1 MKLEEQNDTLK
12 QNTDFLKNMFRKAVF
27 PCMLTILSANINVFV
42 DGILVAN
49 RIGADA
55 LAAINLSLPLYLALC
70 VIGSFLASGTAI
82 NAAREI
88 GGNNS
93 GESRRYYNDCVAGS
107 FFASVMIT
115 VIGLAC
121 REALVAFLCS
131 DVSIRPY
138 VQEYVV
144 ITLIGALPKIMI
156 YVPFWYLRLDGKNAA
171 VTVMM
176 SVMSVGNIVLD
187 LLFVYVWDMGVFG
200 AGLAS
205 VLATTAA
212 FVIGFIRLFA
222 KDCVFAFSPAIH
234 KDLKLWKASA
244 AAGMPSALNNL
255 FSTMRLLM
263 INSMLMRTG
272 GSTAVA
278 VFTAVNGIA
287 GFGECITLGIP
298 QAASAMLG
306 VYSGER
312 DNGSCALLVKLE
324 WISGAIYAGIFFVL
338 CMAGADMIQ
347 SMYGLSVQLRYPLFW
362 MSAAVFPGL
371 LCSILSG
378 YYNMAKKNFW
388 ANGIIFC
395 RVIAMTYIGLLFNI
409 RFRLPM
415 CSFLLFAELMTLAV
429 WLFATG
435 IFHKMHPEDTRY
447 LLMDLSLEKSGNVLN
462 FSVSSVT
469 EEICSASERIRGFC
483 ATNGMDP
490 KKTMRIQLAIEEIMT
505 LITQVNEGVKEGLLK
520 FDLRAY
526 SLQGVAG
533 IRIRYAG
540 VAFNPFQR
548 KKGLVQGSQDFTLQD
563 EEDELYMGIS
573 MIQKMVEEIHYQRTF
588 GVNTLQ
594 VLMREG
600 QQGDGRN

>member
-1 MKLEEQNDTLK
+1 MKAKEQDALLT
-12 QNTDFLKNMFRKAVF
+12 QNTDFLKNMFQKAVF

-42 DGILVAN
+42 DGILLAN

-82 NAAREI
+82 NAAQKI
-88 GGNNS
+88 GENDS
-93 GESRRYYNDCVAGS
+93 EESQRYYRDCVAGS
-107 FFASVMIT
+107 FFASVVIT

-121 REALVAFLCS
+121 REALVSFLCS
-131 DVSIRPY
+131 DASIRPY
-138 VQEYVV
+138 VKEYVV

-156 YVPFWYLRLDGKNAA
+156 YVPLWYLRLDGKNAA

-176 SVMSVGNIVLD
+176 SVMSVGNIILD
-187 LLFVYVWDMGVFG
+187 LVFVYVWDMGVFG

-205 VLATTAA
+205 VLATAVA

-222 KDCVFAFSPAIH
+222 KDCFFVFSPVIH
-234 KDLKLWKASA
+234 KNTEPWKASVV
-244 AAGMPSALNNL
+244 AGTPSALNNL
-255 FSTMRLLM
+255 FSTIRLLL
-263 INSMLMRTG
+263 INAMLMQAG
-272 GSTAVA
+272 GGTAVA

-312 DNGSCALLVKLE
+312 DNGSCALLLKLE
-324 WISGAIYAGIFFVL
+324 WKLGCIYAGIFFLL
-338 CMAGADMIQ
+338 CMAGADLIQ
-347 SMYGLSVQLRYPLFW
+347 GMYRLSVPLRYPLFW
-362 MSAAVFPGL
+362 MAIAVFPGL

-378 YYNMAKKNFW
+378 YYNMAKKNLW
-388 ANGIIFC
+388 ANGIIFL
-395 RVIAMTYIGLLFNI
+395 RVIAMTYLGLLFQV

-415 CSFLLFAELMTLAV
+415 CSFLLFAELMTLII

-435 IFHKMHPEDTRY
+435 IFHKKHPEDTRY
-447 LLMDLSLEKSGNVLN
+447 LLMDLSLERSGNVLN
-462 FSVSSVT
+462 FSVSSVA

-483 ATNGMDP
+483 AANGMDG
-490 KKTMRIQLAIEEIMT
+490 KETMRVQLALEEIMT
-505 LITQVNEGVKEGLLK
+505 LIAQVNDGMDEGALK
-520 FDLRAY
+520 FDLRTY

-540 VAFNPFQR
+540 IAFNPFQKR
-548 KKGLVQGSQDFTLQD
+548 K

-594 VLMREG
+594 VLLKEG
-600 QQGDGRN
+600 QGNGDR

>member
-1 MKLEEQNDTLK
+1 MKIKEQDALLK
-12 QNTDFLKNMFRKAVF
+12 QNTDFLKNMFQKAVF

-42 DGILVAN
+42 DGILLAN

-82 NAAREI
+82 NAAQKI
-88 GGNNS
+88 GENDS
-93 GESRRYYNDCVAGS
+93 EESQRYYRDCVVGS
-107 FFASVMIT
+107 FAASVLIT

-121 REALVAFLCS
+121 REALVSFLCS
-131 DVSIRPY
+131 DGSIRPY
-138 VQEYVV
+138 VKEYVV

-171 VTVMM
+171 VTVVM
-176 SVMSVGNIVLD
+176 SVMSIGNIILD
-187 LLFVYVWDMGVFG
+187 VLFVYVWDMGVFG

-222 KDCVFAFSPAIH
+222 KDCFFVFSPAIH
-234 KDLKLWKASA
+234 TKAESWKSSVV
-244 AAGMPSALNNL
+244 AGTPSALNNL
-255 FSTMRLLM
+255 FVAIRLLM
-263 INSMLMRTG
+263 INAMLMRAG
-272 GSTAVA
+272 GGTAVA

-312 DNGSCALLVKLE
+312 DNGSCALLLQLE
-324 WISGAIYAGIFFVL
+324 WRLGCIYAGIFFLL
-338 CMAGADMIQ
+338 CMAGADLIQ
-347 SMYGLSVQLRYPLFW
+347 GMYSLSVPLRYPLFW
-362 MSAAVFPGL
+362 MAAAVFPGL

-378 YYNMAKKNFW
+378 YYNMAKKNLW
-388 ANGIIFC
+388 ANGIIFL
-395 RVIAMTYIGLLFNI
+395 RVIAMTYMGLLLQV

-415 CSFLLFAELMTLAV
+415 CSFLLFAELMTLV
-429 WLFATG
+429 IWLFATG
-435 IFHKMHPEDTRY
+435 LFHKKYPKSTRY
-447 LLMDLSLEKSGNVLN
+447 LMMDLSLEKSGNVLN
-462 FSVSSVT
+462 FSVSSFT

-483 ATNGMDP
+483 ASNGMDR
-490 KKTMRIQLAIEEIMT
+490 KETMRIQLALEEIMT
-505 LITQVNEGVKEGLLK
+505 LIAQVNEGMEEGALK
-520 FDLRAY
+520 FDLRTY

-540 VAFNPFQR
+540 IAFNPFQKR
-548 KKGLVQGSQDFTLQD
+548 KED
-563 EEDELYMGIS
+563 DELYMGIS

-594 VLMREG
+594 VLLREG
-600 QQGDGRN
+600 QGNGER

>member
-1 MKLEEQNDTLK
+1 MKRKEHDTLLK

-27 PCMLTILSANINVFV
+27 PCMLTILSVNINVFV

-55 LAAINLSLPLYLALC
+55 LTAVNVCLPLYLALC
-70 VIGSFLASGTAI
+70 VVGSFLASGTAI

-88 GGNNS
+88 GRNDRE
-93 GESRRYYNDCVAGS
+93 ESRRYYSDCVVGS

-121 REALVAFLCS
+121 SDAIVAFLCS
-131 DVSIRPY
+131 DASIRPF
-138 VQEYVV
+138 VKEYVV

-176 SVMSVGNIVLD
+176 SVMSVGNIILD
-187 LLFVYVWDMGVFG
+187 VLFVYVWDMGVFG

-222 KDCVFAFSPAIH
+222 NDCSFVFCPTLH
-234 KDLKLWKASA
+234 KNAKQWKSSA
-244 AAGMPSALNNL
+244 AAGTPSALNNL
-255 FSTMRLLM
+255 CSTIRLLM
-263 INSMLMRTG
+263 INGMLMHDG
-272 GSTAVA
+272 GSAAVA

-312 DNGSCALLVKLE
+312 DNGSCAILVKLE
-324 WISGAIYAGIFFVL
+324 WTLGCIYAGIFFLL
-338 CMAGADMIQ
+338 CMAGSDIIQ
-347 SMYGLSVQLRYPLFW
+347 SMYGLSVPLRYPLFW
-362 MSAAVFPGL
+362 MAAAVFPGL

-388 ANGIIFC
+388 ANGIIFL
-395 RVIAMTYIGLLFNI
+395 RVIAMTYIGLLFNV
-409 RFRLPM
+409 RFQLPM
-415 CSFLLFAELMTLAV
+415 CSFLLFAEFMTLV
-429 WLFATG
+429 MWLFATG
-435 IFHKMHPEDTRY
+435 IFHKRHPEDTRY

-462 FSVSSVT
+462 FSVSSVA
-469 EEICSASERIRGFC
+469 EEICSASERITDFC
-483 ATNGMDP
+483 AANGMSR
-490 KKTMRIQLAIEEIMT
+490 KKTMRVQLALEEIMT
-505 LITQVNEGVKEGLLK
+505 LITQINEGMEEGLLK

-526 SLQGVAG
+526 SLQGEDG

-540 VAFNPFQR
+540 LAFNPFQNI
-548 KKGLVQGSQDFTLQD
+548 K
-563 EEDELYMGIS
+563 EDDDLYMGIS
-573 MIQKMVEEIHYQRTF
+573 MIRKMVEEIHYQRTF

-594 VLMREG
+594 VVMREG
-600 QQGDGRN
+600 KADGSN

>member
-1 MKLEEQNDTLK
+1 MENTLLK
-12 QNTDFLKNMFRKAVF
+12 QDTDFLKNMFQKAVF

-70 VIGSFLASGTAI
+70 VIGSFMASGTAI
-82 NAAREI
+82 NAAQEI
-88 GGNNS
+88 GANNNE
-93 GESRRYYNDCVAGS
+93 ESNRYYSDCVTGC
-107 FFASVMIT
+107 FFAAVIIT
-115 VIGLAC
+115 VTGLAC
-121 REALVAFLCS
+121 REALVDFLCS
-131 DVSIRPY
+131 NAAIRPY
-138 VQEYVV
+138 VKEYVV

-176 SVMSVGNIVLD
+176 SVMSVGNIILD
-187 LLFVYVWDMGVFG
+187 VLFVYVWDMGVFG

-205 VLATTAA
+205 VLATLAA
-212 FVIGFIRLFA
+212 FVIGLIRMLA
-222 KDCVFAFSPAIH
+222 NDCSFAFSPAIH
-234 KDLKLWKASA
+234 KDAGHWRLSA
-244 AAGMPSALNNL
+244 VAGTPSALNNL
-255 FSTMRLLM
+255 FSTVRLLM
-263 INSMLMRTG
+263 INGLLMRDG
-272 GSTAVA
+272 GAAAVA

-324 WISGAIYAGIFFVL
+324 WTLGCIYAGFFFLL
-338 CMAGADMIQ
+338 CMAGADIIQ
-347 SMYGLSVQLRYPLFW
+347 SMYGLSVPLRYPLFW
-362 MSAAVFPGL
+362 MAAAVFPGL

-378 YYNMAKKNFW
+378 YYNMAKKNLW
-388 ANGIIFC
+388 ANGMIFL
-395 RVIAMTYIGLLFNI
+395 RVIAMTYIGLLLNI
-409 RFRLPM
+409 RLRLPM

-435 IFHKMHPEDTRY
+435 IFHKRNPEDTRY

-462 FSVSSVT
+462 FSVSSDA

-483 ATNGMDP
+483 DANGMDG
-490 KKTMRIQLAIEEIMT
+490 KKTMRIQLALEEIMT
-505 LITQVNEGVKEGLLK
+505 LITQVNEGMEEKLLK

-526 SLQGVAG
+526 SLQGVSG

-540 VAFNPFQR
+540 LAFNPFQR
-548 KKGLVQGSQDFTLQD
+548 IRKGNSDYVMQGM

-573 MIQKMVEEIHYQRTF
+573 MIRKMVEDIHYQRTL

-594 VLMREG
+594 VLIREEPA
-600 QQGDGRN
+600 DGGN

>member
-1 MKLEEQNDTLK
+1 MNEELLAKDVLLI
-12 QNTDFLKNMFRKAVF
+12 QNTDFLKSMFKKAVF

-42 DGILVAN
+42 DGILVAKC
-49 RIGADA
+49 IGADA
-55 LAAINLSLPLYLALC
+55 LTAVNLSLPLYLALC
-70 VIGSFLASGTAI
+70 VIGSFITSGTAI
-82 NAAREI
+82 NAAQEI
-88 GGNNS
+88 GRNNS
-93 GESRRYYNDCVAGS
+93 EESRRYYSDCVVGS
-107 FFASVMIT
+107 FFASVMVT

-121 REALVAFLCS
+121 REMLVAFLCS
-131 DVSIRPY
+131 DASIRSY
-138 VQEYVV
+138 VKEYVV

-176 SVMSVGNIVLD
+176 SVMSVGNIILD
-187 LLFVYVWDMGVFG
+187 VLFVYVWDMGVFG

-212 FVIGFIRLFA
+212 FVIGFSRLFA
-222 KDCVFAFSPAIH
+222 NDCSFVFSPSIH
-234 KDLKLWKASA
+234 KNAKQWKSSA
-244 AAGMPSALNNL
+244 VAGTPSALNNL
-255 FSTMRLLM
+255 FSTVRLLM
-263 INSMLMRTG
+263 INSMLMCNG

-312 DNGSCALLVKLE
+312 DNGSCALLIKLE
-324 WISGAIYAGIFFVL
+324 WTLGCIYAGIFFIL
-338 CMAGADMIQ
+338 CMAGADIIRG
-347 SMYGLSVQLRYPLFW
+347 MYGLSAPLRQPLFW
-362 MSAAVFPGL
+362 MAAAVFPGL

-378 YYNMAKKNFW
+378 YYNMAKRNLW
-388 ANGIIFC
+388 ANGIIFL
-395 RVIAMTYIGLLFNI
+395 RGIVMTYIGLLLGI
-409 RFRLPM
+409 RLRLPM
-415 CSFLLFAELMTLAV
+415 CSFLLFAELMTLVV

-435 IFHKMHPEDTRY
+435 IFHKKHPEDTRY

-462 FSVSSVT
+462 FSVSSAL
-469 EEICSASERIRGFC
+469 EEICSASERITGFC
-483 ATNGMDP
+483 AANGMDG
-490 KKTMRIQLAIEEIMT
+490 KKTMRIQLALEEIMT
-505 LITQVNEGVKEGLLK
+505 LIAQVNEGMEEGLLK

-540 VAFNPFQR
+540 LEFNPFR
-548 KKGLVQGSQDFTLQD
+548 SMKED
-563 EEDELYMGIS
+563 DELYMGIS
-573 MIQKMVEEIHYQRTF
+573 MIRKMVEEIHYQRTF

-594 VLMREG
+594 VVMREG
-600 QQGDGRN
+600 QGDGGN

>member
-1 MKLEEQNDTLK
+1 MKIKEQDALLK
-12 QNTDFLKNMFRKAVF
+12 QNTDFLKNMFQKAVF

-42 DGILVAN
+42 DGILLAN

-82 NAAREI
+82 NAAQKI
-88 GGNNS
+88 GENDS
-93 GESRRYYNDCVAGS
+93 EESQRYYRDCVVGS
-107 FFASVMIT
+107 FAASVLIT

-121 REALVAFLCS
+121 REALVSFLCS
-131 DVSIRPY
+131 DGSIRPY
-138 VQEYVV
+138 VKEYVV

-171 VTVMM
+171 VTVVM
-176 SVMSVGNIVLD
+176 SVMSIGNIILD
-187 LLFVYVWDMGVFG
+187 VLFVYVWDMGVFG

-222 KDCVFAFSPAIH
+222 KDCFFVFSPAIH
-234 KDLKLWKASA
+234 TKAESWKSSVV
-244 AAGMPSALNNL
+244 AGTPSALNNL
-255 FSTMRLLM
+255 FVAIRLLM
-263 INSMLMRTG
+263 INAMLMRAG
-272 GSTAVA
+272 GGTAVA

-312 DNGSCALLVKLE
+312 DNGSCALLLQLE
-324 WISGAIYAGIFFVL
+324 WRLGCIYAGIFFLL
-338 CMAGADMIQ
+338 CMAGADLIQ
-347 SMYGLSVQLRYPLFW
+347 GMYSLSVPLRYPLFW
-362 MSAAVFPGL
+362 MAAAVFPGL

-378 YYNMAKKNFW
+378 YYNMAKKNLW
-388 ANGIIFC
+388 ANGIIFL
-395 RVIAMTYIGLLFNI
+395 RVIAMTYMGLLLQV

-415 CSFLLFAELMTLAV
+415 CSFLLFAELMTLV
-429 WLFATG
+429 IWLFATG
-435 IFHKMHPEDTRY
+435 LFHKKYPKSTRY
-447 LLMDLSLEKSGNVLN
+447 LMMDLSLEKSGTVLN
-462 FSVSSVT
+462 FSVSSFT

-483 ATNGMDP
+483 ASNGMDR
-490 KKTMRIQLAIEEIMT
+490 KETMRIQLALEEIMT
-505 LITQVNEGVKEGLLK
+505 LIAQVNEGMEEGALK
-520 FDLRAY
+520 FDLRTY

-540 VAFNPFQR
+540 IAFNPFQKR
-548 KKGLVQGSQDFTLQD
+548 KED
-563 EEDELYMGIS
+563 DELYMGIS

-594 VLMREG
+594 VLLREG
-600 QQGDGRN
+600 QGNGER

>member
-1 MKLEEQNDTLK
+1 MKLEEQDDILK
-12 QNTDFLKNMFRKAVF
+12 QNTDFLKSMFQKAVF
-27 PCMLTILSANINVFV
+27 PCMLTVLRANINVFV

-55 LAAINLSLPLYLALC
+55 LAAVNLSLPLYLALC

-88 GGNNS
+88 GRNNS
-93 GESRRYYNDCVAGS
+93 EESRRYYNDCVAGS
-107 FFASVMIT
+107 FFASVIIT
-115 VIGLAC
+115 VIGLVC

-138 VQEYVV
+138 VREYVV

-156 YVPFWYLRLDGKNAA
+156 YVPLWYLRLDGKNAA

-187 LLFVYVWDMGVFG
+187 FLFVYVWDMGVFG

-212 FVIGFIRLFA
+212 FVIGFIRLSA
-222 KDCVFAFSPAIH
+222 HDCAFAFSPAIH
-234 KDLKLWKASA
+234 KNPETWKASA
-244 AAGMPSALNNL
+244 AAGTPSALNNL

-263 INSMLMRTG
+263 INSMLMRAG
-272 GSTAVA
+272 GSAAVA

-287 GFGECITLGIP
+287 GFGECITLGVP

-324 WISGAIYAGIFFVL
+324 WIMGCIYAGIFFVL
-338 CMAGADMIQ
+338 CMAGADVIQ
-347 SMYGLSVQLRYPLFW
+347 NMYGLQAPLRYPLFW
-362 MSAAVFPGL
+362 MAAAVFPGL

-378 YYNMAKKNFW
+378 YYNMAKKYFW
-388 ANGIIFC
+388 ANGIIFF
-395 RVIAMTYIGLLFNI
+395 RVIVMTYIGLLFNI
-409 RFRLPM
+409 RLRLPM
-415 CSFLLFAELMTLAV
+415 CSFLLFAECMTLVV

-435 IFHKMHPEDTRY
+435 VFHNMHPEGTRY

-462 FSVSSVT
+462 FSVSSVA

-483 ATNGMDP
+483 AANGMDK

-505 LITQVNEGVKEGLLK
+505 LITQVNEGLEEGLLK

-526 SLQGVAG
+526 SLQGVSG

-540 VAFNPFQR
+540 IAFNPFQR
-548 KKGLVQGSQDFTLQD
+548 GKGENIPFVQGGQDA
-563 EEDELYMGIS
+563 EDELYMGIS

-600 QQGDGRN
+600 QQGDGSN

>member
-1 MKLEEQNDTLK
+1 MKIKEQDALLK
-12 QNTDFLKNMFRKAVF
+12 QNTDFLKNMFQKAVF

-42 DGILVAN
+42 DGILLAN

-82 NAAREI
+82 NAAQKI
-88 GGNNS
+88 GENDS
-93 GESRRYYNDCVAGS
+93 EESQRYYRDCVVGS
-107 FFASVMIT
+107 FAASVLIT

-121 REALVAFLCS
+121 REALVSFLCS
-131 DVSIRPY
+131 DGSIRPY
-138 VQEYVV
+138 VKEYVV

-171 VTVMM
+171 VTVVM
-176 SVMSVGNIVLD
+176 SVMSIGNIILD
-187 LLFVYVWDMGVFG
+187 VLFVYAWDMGVFG

-222 KDCVFAFSPAIH
+222 KDCFFVFSPAIH
-234 KDLKLWKASA
+234 TKAESWKSSVV
-244 AAGMPSALNNL
+244 AGTPSALNNL
-255 FSTMRLLM
+255 FVAIRLLM
-263 INSMLMRTG
+263 INAMLMRAG
-272 GSTAVA
+272 GGTAVA

-312 DNGSCALLVKLE
+312 DNGSCALLLQLE
-324 WISGAIYAGIFFVL
+324 WRLGCIYAGIFFLL
-338 CMAGADMIQ
+338 CMAGADLIQ
-347 SMYGLSVQLRYPLFW
+347 GMYSLSVPLRYPLFW
-362 MSAAVFPGL
+362 MAAAVFPGL

-378 YYNMAKKNFW
+378 YYNMAKKNLW
-388 ANGIIFC
+388 ANGMIFL
-395 RVIAMTYIGLLFNI
+395 RVIAMTYMGLLFQV

-415 CSFLLFAELMTLAV
+415 CSFLLFAELMTLV
-429 WLFATG
+429 IWLFATG
-435 IFHKMHPEDTRY
+435 LFHKRHPKLTRY

-483 ATNGMDP
+483 AANGMDR
-490 KKTMRIQLAIEEIMT
+490 KETMRIQLALEEIMT
-505 LITQVNEGVKEGLLK
+505 LIAQVNEGMEEGALK
-520 FDLRAY
+520 FDLRTY

-540 VAFNPFQR
+540 IAFNPFQKR
-548 KKGLVQGSQDFTLQD
+548 KED
-563 EEDELYMGIS
+563 DELYMGIS

-594 VLMREG
+594 VLLREG
-600 QQGDGRN
+600 QGNGER

>member
-1 MKLEEQNDTLK
+1 MKIKEQDALLK
-12 QNTDFLKNMFRKAVF
+12 QNTDFLKNMFQKAVF

-42 DGILVAN
+42 DGILLAN

-82 NAAREI
+82 NAAQKI
-88 GGNNS
+88 GENDS
-93 GESRRYYNDCVAGS
+93 EESQRYYRDCVVCS
-107 FFASVMIT
+107 FAASVLIT

-121 REALVAFLCS
+121 REALVSFLCS
-131 DVSIRPY
+131 DGSIRPY
-138 VQEYVV
+138 VKEYVV

-171 VTVMM
+171 VTVVM
-176 SVMSVGNIVLD
+176 SVMSIGNIILD
-187 LLFVYVWDMGVFG
+187 VLFVYVWDMGVFG

-222 KDCVFAFSPAIH
+222 KDCFFVFSPAIH
-234 KDLKLWKASA
+234 TKAESWKSSVV
-244 AAGMPSALNNL
+244 AGTPSALNNL
-255 FSTMRLLM
+255 FVAIRLLM
-263 INSMLMRTG
+263 INAMLMRAG
-272 GSTAVA
+272 GGTAVA

-312 DNGSCALLVKLE
+312 DNGSCALLLQLE
-324 WISGAIYAGIFFVL
+324 WRLGCIYAGIFFLL
-338 CMAGADMIQ
+338 CMAGADLIQ
-347 SMYGLSVQLRYPLFW
+347 GMYSLSVPLRYPLFW
-362 MSAAVFPGL
+362 MAAAVFPGL

-378 YYNMAKKNFW
+378 YYNMAKKNLW
-388 ANGIIFC
+388 ANGIIFL
-395 RVIAMTYIGLLFNI
+395 RVIAMTYMGLLLQV

-415 CSFLLFAELMTLAV
+415 CSFLLFAELMTLV
-429 WLFATG
+429 IWLFATG
-435 IFHKMHPEDTRY
+435 LFHKKYPKSTRY
-447 LLMDLSLEKSGNVLN
+447 LMMDLSLEKSGTVLN
-462 FSVSSVT
+462 FSVSSFT

-483 ATNGMDP
+483 ASNGMDR
-490 KKTMRIQLAIEEIMT
+490 KETMRIQLALEEIMT
-505 LITQVNEGVKEGLLK
+505 LIAQVNEGMEEGALK
-520 FDLRAY
+520 FDLRTY

-540 VAFNPFQR
+540 IAFNPFQKR
-548 KKGLVQGSQDFTLQD
+548 KED
-563 EEDELYMGIS
+563 DELYMGIS

-594 VLMREG
+594 VLLREG
-600 QQGDGRN
+600 QGNGER